1 MGKNKEIIANAPL
14 GRILKELG
22 AKRVSDSALEVF
34 AKVIKEKA
42 DEIAEQA
49 VKMAQHAGRKT
60 VKESDIKL
68 AAKKY

>member
-14 GRILKELG
+14 GRILKKMG

-34 AKVIKEKA
+34 ANLLMEKA

-49 VKMAQHAGRKT
+49 VKISHHAGRKT
-60 VKESDIKL
+60 IHESDIKL